1 MKSTI
6 SRILQEI
13 ENKRKELAEEY
24 ERIKKKY
31 NFEYIK
37 WKITFSKEQ
46 KLENKKKKRS
56 FWQTTKSTTFRE
68 YLSIPF
74 IYSMMIPAVI
84 LDLFLFMYQ
93 QTAMRLYRIPLVKR
107 SDYITLERKH
117 LDYLNWVEKLNCIYC
132 SYVNWL
138 FAYAVEIAWRTE
150 KYWCPIKHAKKW
162 LHLTIGKNILLIMVM
177 LIDLKK
183 FLGKI
188 KNFIKMRKKLNK
200 FYF

>member
-150 KYWCPIKHAKKW
+150 KYWCPIKHA
-162 LHLTIGKNILLIMVM
+162 
-177 LIDLKK
+177 
-183 FLGKI
+183 
-188 KNFIKMRKKLNK
+188 
-200 FYF
+200 

>member
-117 LDYLNWVEKLNCIYC
+117 LDYFNWVEKLNCIYC

-150 KYWCPIKHAKKW
+150 KYWCPIKHAKKMTSSHNW
-162 LHLTIGKNILLIMVM
+162 EKYFADYGDADWFKEVFRKNQE
-177 LIDLKK
+177 
-183 FLGKI
+183 
-188 KNFIKMRKKLNK
+188 
-200 FYF
+200 FYQDEKETK

>member
-138 FAYAVEIAWRTE
+138 FAYAVEIAWRTA
-150 KYWCPIKHAKKW
+150 KYWCPIKHAKKMTSSHNW
-162 LHLTIGKNILLIMVM
+162 EKYFADYGDADWFKEVFRKNQE
-177 LIDLKK
+177 
-183 FLGKI
+183 
-188 KNFIKMRKKLNK
+188 
-200 FYF
+200 FYQDEKETK

>member
-150 KYWCPIKHAKKW
+150 NYWCPIKHAKKMTSSHNW
-162 LHLTIGKNILLIMVM
+162 EKYFADYGDADWFKEVFRKNQE
-177 LIDLKK
+177 
-183 FLGKI
+183 
-188 KNFIKMRKKLNK
+188 
-200 FYF
+200 FYQDEKETK

>member
-74 IYSMMIPAVI
+74 IYSMMVPAVI

-150 KYWCPIKHAKKW
+150 KYWCPIKHAKKMTSSHNW
-162 LHLTIGKNILLIMVM
+162 EKYFADYGDADWFKEVFRKNQE
-177 LIDLKK
+177 
-183 FLGKI
+183 
-188 KNFIKMRKKLNK
+188 
-200 FYF
+200 FYQDEKETK

>member
-37 WKITFSKEQ
+37 WKIIFSKEQ

-150 KYWCPIKHAKKW
+150 KYWCPIKHAKKMTSSHNW
-162 LHLTIGKNILLIMVM
+162 EKYFADYGDADWFKEVFKKNQE
-177 LIDLKK
+177 
-183 FLGKI
+183 
-188 KNFIKMRKKLNK
+188 
-200 FYF
+200 FYQDEKETK

>member
-37 WKITFSKEQ
+37 WKIIFSKEQ

-93 QTAMRLYRIPLVKR
+93 QTAMRLYRIPLVRR

-150 KYWCPIKHAKKW
+150 KYWCPIKHAKKMTSSHNW
-162 LHLTIGKNILLIMVM
+162 EKYFADYGDADWFKEVFRKNQE
-177 LIDLKK
+177 
-183 FLGKI
+183 
-188 KNFIKMRKKLNK
+188 
-200 FYF
+200 FYQDEKETK

>member
-56 FWQTTKSTTFRE
+56 FWQTTKSTTFR
-68 YLSIPF
+68 
-74 IYSMMIPAVI
+74 
-84 LDLFLFMYQ
+84 
-93 QTAMRLYRIPLVKR
+93 
-107 SDYITLERKH
+107 
-117 LDYLNWVEKLNCIYC
+117 
-132 SYVNWL
+132 
-138 FAYAVEIAWRTE
+138 
-150 KYWCPIKHAKKW
+150 
-162 LHLTIGKNILLIMVM
+162 
-177 LIDLKK
+177 
-183 FLGKI
+183 
-188 KNFIKMRKKLNK
+188 
-200 FYF
+200 

>member
-46 KLENKKKKRS
+46 KLENKKKKTS

-150 KYWCPIKHAKKW
+150 KYWCPIKHAKKMTSSHNW
-162 LHLTIGKNILLIMVM
+162 EKYFADYGDADWFKEVFRKNQE
-177 LIDLKK
+177 
-183 FLGKI
+183 
-188 KNFIKMRKKLNK
+188 
-200 FYF
+200 FYQDEKETK

>member
-1 MKSTI
+1 MYIIKDPKSDNYFVSDDRDIVMKAA
-6 SRILQEI
+6 RGEI
-13 ENKRKELAEEY
+13 RNNLD
-24 ERIKKKY
+24 
-31 NFEYIK
+31 
-37 WKITFSKEQ
+37 KITFSKEQ

-150 KYWCPIKHAKKW
+150 KYWCPIKHAKKMTSSHNW
-162 LHLTIGKNILLIMVM
+162 EKYFADYGDADWFKEVFRKNQE
-177 LIDLKK
+177 
-183 FLGKI
+183 
-188 KNFIKMRKKLNK
+188 
-200 FYF
+200 FYQDEKETK

>member
-132 SYVNWL
+132 SYGNSL
-138 FAYAVEIAWRTE
+138 
-150 KYWCPIKHAKKW
+150 
-162 LHLTIGKNILLIMVM
+162 KNRKILVS
-177 LIDLKK
+177 DKTCK
-183 FLGKI
+183 ENEF
-188 KNFIKMRKKLNK
+188 FS
-200 FYF
+200 

>member
-46 KLENKKKKRS
+46 KLENKKKKTS

-150 KYWCPIKHAKKW
+150 KYWCPIKHAKKMTSSHNW
-162 LHLTIGKNILLIMVM
+162 EKYFADYGDADWFKEVFRKNQE
-177 LIDLKK
+177 
-183 FLGKI
+183 
-188 KNFIKMRKKLNK
+188 
-200 FYF
+200 FYQDEKETN

>member
-84 LDLFLFMYQ
+84 LDLFLFIYQ
-93 QTAMRLYRIPLVKR
+93 QTAMRLYRISLVKR

-150 KYWCPIKHAKKW
+150 KYWCPIKHAKKMTSSHNW
-162 LHLTIGKNILLIMVM
+162 EKYFADYGDADWFKEVFRKNQE
-177 LIDLKK
+177 
-183 FLGKI
+183 
-188 KNFIKMRKKLNK
+188 
-200 FYF
+200 FYQDEKETK

>member
-56 FWQTTKSTTFRE
+56 FWQTTKSTTFIE

-150 KYWCPIKHAKKW
+150 KYWCPIKHAKKMASTHNW
-162 LHLTIGKNILLIMVM
+162 EKYFADYGDADGFKEVFRKNQE
-177 LIDLKK
+177 
-183 FLGKI
+183 
-188 KNFIKMRKKLNK
+188 
-200 FYF
+200 FYQDEKETK

>member
-74 IYSMMIPAVI
+74 FYSMMIPAVI

-150 KYWCPIKHAKKW
+150 KYWCPIKHAKKMTSSHNW
-162 LHLTIGKNILLIMVM
+162 EKYFADYGDADWFKEVFRKNQE
-177 LIDLKK
+177 
-183 FLGKI
+183 
-188 KNFIKMRKKLNK
+188 
-200 FYF
+200 FYQDEKETK

>member
-138 FAYAVEIAWRTE
+138 FAYALEIAWITE
-150 KYWCPIKHAKKW
+150 KYWCPIKHAKKMTSSHNW
-162 LHLTIGKNILLIMVM
+162 EKYFADYGDADWFKEVFRKNQE
-177 LIDLKK
+177 
-183 FLGKI
+183 
-188 KNFIKMRKKLNK
+188 
-200 FYF
+200 FYQDEKETK

>member
-68 YLSIPF
+68 YLSTPF

-150 KYWCPIKHAKKW
+150 KYWCPIKHAKKMTSSHNW
-162 LHLTIGKNILLIMVM
+162 EKYFADYGDADWFKEVFRKNQE
-177 LIDLKK
+177 
-183 FLGKI
+183 
-188 KNFIKMRKKLNK
+188 
-200 FYF
+200 FYQDEKETK

>member
-138 FAYAVEIAWRTE
+138 FAYAVEIAWKTE
-150 KYWCPIKHAKKW
+150 KYWCPIKHAKKMTSSHNW
-162 LHLTIGKNILLIMVM
+162 EKYFADYGDADWFKEVFRKNQE
-177 LIDLKK
+177 
-183 FLGKI
+183 
-188 KNFIKMRKKLNK
+188 
-200 FYF
+200 FYQDEKETK

>member
-107 SDYITLERKH
+107 YHSWKKT
-117 LDYLNWVEKLNCIYC
+117 
-132 SYVNWL
+132 SWL
-138 FAYAVEIAWRTE
+138 FKLGWKVELYLLFLC
-150 KYWCPIKHAKKW
+150 K
-162 LHLTIGKNILLIMVM
+162 LTFCLCCGNSLKNRKILVS
-177 LIDLKK
+177 DKTCK
-183 FLGKI
+183 E
-188 KNFIKMRKKLNK
+188 NEFIS
-200 FYF
+200 

>member
-84 LDLFLFMYQ
+84 LDSFLFMYQ

-150 KYWCPIKHAKKW
+150 KYWCLIKHAKKMNSSHNW
-162 LHLTIGKNILLIMVM
+162 EKYFADYGDADWFKEVFRKNQE
-177 LIDLKK
+177 
-183 FLGKI
+183 
-188 KNFIKMRKKLNK
+188 
-200 FYF
+200 FYQDEKETK

>member
-31 NFEYIK
+31 NFEYVK

-150 KYWCPIKHAKKW
+150 KYWCPIKHAKKMTSSHNW
-162 LHLTIGKNILLIMVM
+162 EKYFADYGDADWFKEVFRKNQE
-177 LIDLKK
+177 
-183 FLGKI
+183 
-188 KNFIKMRKKLNK
+188 
-200 FYF
+200 FYQDEKETK

>member
-37 WKITFSKEQ
+37 WKITFSKQQ

-56 FWQTTKSTTFRE
+56 IWKTTKSTTFRE
-68 YLSIPF
+68 YISIPF

-150 KYWCPIKHAKKW
+150 KYWCPIKHAKKMTSSHNW
-162 LHLTIGKNILLIMVM
+162 EKYFADYGDADWFKEVFRKNQE
-177 LIDLKK
+177 
-183 FLGKI
+183 
-188 KNFIKMRKKLNK
+188 
-200 FYF
+200 FYQDEKETK

>member
-150 KYWCPIKHAKKW
+150 KYWCPIKHAKKMTSSHNW
-162 LHLTIGKNILLIMVM
+162 EKYFADYGDADWFKEVFRKNQE
-177 LIDLKK
+177 
-183 FLGKI
+183 
-188 KNFIKMRKKLNK
+188 
-200 FYF
+200 FYQDEKETK

>member
-37 WKITFSKEQ
+37 WKIIFSKEQ

-150 KYWCPIKHAKKW
+150 KYWCPIKHAKKMTSSHNW
-162 LHLTIGKNILLIMVM
+162 EKYFADYGDADWFKEVFRKNQE
-177 LIDLKK
+177 
-183 FLGKI
+183 
-188 KNFIKMRKKLNK
+188 
-200 FYF
+200 FYQDEKETK

>member
-150 KYWCPIKHAKKW
+150 KYWCLIKHAKKMTSSHNW
-162 LHLTIGKNILLIMVM
+162 EKYFADYGDADWFKEVFRKNQE
-177 LIDLKK
+177 
-183 FLGKI
+183 
-188 KNFIKMRKKLNK
+188 
-200 FYF
+200 FYQDEKETK

>member
-150 KYWCPIKHAKKW
+150 KYWCSIKHAKKMTSSHNW
-162 LHLTIGKNILLIMVM
+162 EKYFADYGDADWFKEVFRKNQE
-177 LIDLKK
+177 
-183 FLGKI
+183 
-188 KNFIKMRKKLNK
+188 
-200 FYF
+200 FYQDEKETK

>member
-24 ERIKKKY
+24 ERINKKY

-46 KLENKKKKRS
+46 KIENKKKKRS

-150 KYWCPIKHAKKW
+150 KYWCPIKHAKKMTSSHNW
-162 LHLTIGKNILLIMVM
+162 EKYFADYGDADWFKEVFRKNQE
-177 LIDLKK
+177 
-183 FLGKI
+183 
-188 KNFIKMRKKLNK
+188 
-200 FYF
+200 FYQDEKETK